1 MKRLIFPILVLIF
14 ALSGCY
20 YDDGPVIS
28 LRTPEAR
35 LVNKWKYQ
43 KFTQN
48 GMDLTDSYAHSWA
61 EFKKDKNA
69 EFYDQSTDY
78 HYYGTWE
85 FSDDFKTLYVDF
97 SDDSSNIWS
106 KDYTILKLRNKEIW
120 MTIDLGSVS
129 QRIELIEY

>member
-1 MKRLIFPILVLIF
+1 LAFT
-14 ALSGCY
+14 LSGCY

-48 GMDLTDSYAHSWA
+48 GMDITSTYAHSWA

-69 EFYDQSTDY
+69 SFYDDATDY
-78 HYYGTWE
+78 SYYGTWE
-85 FSDDFKTLYVDF
+85 FSDDFKTLYIDYI
-97 SDDSSNIWS
+97 DDSSNVWS
-106 KDYTILKLRNKEIW
+106 VDYTILKLRNKEIW
-120 MTIDLGSVS
+120 MTTDMGSVT
-129 QRIELIEY
+129 QRIELVEY